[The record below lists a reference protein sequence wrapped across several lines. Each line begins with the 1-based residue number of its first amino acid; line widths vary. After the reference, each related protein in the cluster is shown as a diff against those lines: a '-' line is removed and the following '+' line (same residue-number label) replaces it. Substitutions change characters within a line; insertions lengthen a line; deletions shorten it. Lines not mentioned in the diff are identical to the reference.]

1 MTTEQPEKQ
10 ALNEILSDM
19 AAHATPVPPDDAP
32 SGTVPLT
39 SKRKRKQVEVIPGIM
54 VSQVLIDEA
63 VRLTSS
69 QPDAVIDFTEKMREA
84 DRERIRKAQEELKQD
99 ITASREIVFAMLQ
112 RMRDPV
118 KYEEKFVSYDTMPAP
133 LQRVIKAYIEAE
145 AANRELNEAVSALS
159 KDLRPPVVK
168 PE

>member
-1 MTTEQPEKQ
+1 MNEEVNKILTEMAEEQ
-10 ALNEILSDM
+10 AAVETDT
-19 AAHATPVPPDDAP
+19 APTGQVPR
-32 SGTVPLT
+32 TR
-39 SKRKRKQVEVIPGIM
+39 KRKEKQVEVIPGIM

-69 QPDAVIDFTEKMREA
+69 QPESVIDFTEKMREA
-84 DRERIRKAQEELKQD
+84 DRERIKRAQEELKQD

-112 RMRDPV
+112 RMREPL

-145 AANRELNEAVSALS
+145 AANRELNEAVAALS
-159 KDLRPPVVK
+159 KDLKPPVVK